1 MGMHIDSPRILLL
14 MTPTTYRATD
24 FLGAGAAAG
33 VEIVVGT
40 NRAQTLA
47 GLAPDHNLTLP
58 FDDHAVAESLVLAY
72 AARCPVQAVVGVDDE
87 AVLPAARLAAALGLP
102 HNTVASVAVTRSKV
116 LMRECLAAAGVGG
129 PPFLAAREMPDP
141 ARVGEEI
148 GFPCVVKPA
157 SLSGSRGVVRVDR
170 AGDLQAV
177 WQRVRRIL
185 ETARREERQGIEDD
199 RLLLERFMPG
209 EEVALEALLQE
220 GRLRPLA
227 LFDKP
232 DPMDGPVFAETIF
245 VAPSRHPRPVQNA
258 VLDATVA
265 ATTALGLSDGPIHAE
280 FRIHGGEVGMLE
292 VAARTIGGFCS
303 RALRFAAGMSL
314 EEIVLRH
321 ACRLSLPVL
330 AREHQASG
338 VFMLPVP
345 RAGTLTAIHG
355 LDEARGVDGIVDL
368 VLTVPL
374 GEEIVPL
381 PEESRVLGFLFA
393 RGATPAAVERSLR
406 AAGDRLEI
414 EVKPPTP

>member
-1 MGMHIDSPRILLL
+1 MAGESPRILLL

-24 FLGAGAAAG
+24 FLRAGAAAG

-40 NRAQTLA
+40 NRAQSLA

-58 FDDHAVAESLVLAY
+58 FDDPAVAESLALAY
-72 AARCPVQAVVGVDDE
+72 AARCPLQAVVGVDDE
-87 AVLPAARLAAALGLP
+87 AVLPAARLAAALGVP
-102 HNTVASVAVTRSKV
+102 HNTVESVAVTRSKV
-116 LMRECLAAAGVGG
+116 LMRECLAAAGMSG
-129 PPFLAAREMPDP
+129 PAFLAARKMPDP
-141 ARVGEEI
+141 GRVADEI

-170 AGDLQAV
+170 AGDLEAV
-177 WQRVRRIL
+177 WQRVSSIL

-232 DPMDGPVFAETIF
+232 DPMDGPAFAETIF
-245 VAPSRHPRPVQNA
+245 VAPSRQPRQVQNA
-258 VLDATVA
+258 VLDATEATA
-265 ATTALGLSDGPIHAE
+265 AALGLNDGPIHAE
-280 FRIHGGEVGMLE
+280 FRIHGGEIQLLE
-292 VAARTIGGFCS
+292 VAARTIGGLCS

-321 ACRLSLPVL
+321 ACRLGLPVL

-345 RAGTLTAIHG
+345 RAGTLRAIHG
-355 LDEARGVDGIVDL
+355 LDEARRVDGIEDV
-368 VLTVPL
+368 VITVPL
-374 GEEIVPL
+374 GDEIVPL

-393 RGATPAAVERSLR
+393 RGATPAAVEESLR
-406 AAGDRLEI
+406 SAGDCLKV
-414 EVKPPTP
+414 EVQPPTP